1 MFCLRLCNALFM
13 NSKTC
18 LKRPLKKKTKIIF
31 QDRLSLNAGQKYCN
45 MLPLEHSAILLTCI
59 DPHSFIKLLFAIKTF
74 VLSIFEWLLKT
85 GYTVSIMYHI
95 SGLLG
100 SNIKREWENLM
111 IPEIESSSDQESV
124 DDVWS
129 INDEQREYYLKQ
141 FQNIE
146 PDVNG
151 QITGKSECYLKR
163 FPN

>member
-1 MFCLRLCNALFM
+1 MSNCWKSHAAAQVFYN
-13 NSKTC
+13 
-18 LKRPLKKKTKIIF
+18 
-31 QDRLSLNAGQKYCN
+31 
-45 MLPLEHSAILLTCI
+45 
-59 DPHSFIKLLFAIKTF
+59 
-74 VLSIFEWLLKT
+74 
-85 GYTVSIMYHI
+85 IMCHV

-151 QITGKSECYLKR
+151 QITGKSGYYLKLFQNIELDANGQNTGKPGYYLGR
-163 FPN
+163 LPLLPGSNLGKNVSNYFVLVAP